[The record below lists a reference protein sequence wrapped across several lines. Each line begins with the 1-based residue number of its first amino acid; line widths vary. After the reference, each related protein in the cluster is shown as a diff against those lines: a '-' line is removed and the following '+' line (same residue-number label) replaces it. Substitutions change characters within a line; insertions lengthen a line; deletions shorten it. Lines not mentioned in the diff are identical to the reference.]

1 MDGRNRTV
9 IINTNVPLTHGL
21 TLDYKAQVLYW
32 VDNDYRNLESSNVDG
47 TNRKILIDELSGN
60 IGLSLF
66 RDTLFLSQSSNRIN
80 NVSTT
85 GQNFTSVI
93 SYSTLLCYQHFR
105 QLKIFSET
113 RQPQICKIK
122 YEL

>member
-80 NVSTT
+80 KVSTT

-105 QLKIFSET
+105 QLNIFSET
-113 RQPQICKIK
+113 RQPQICK
-122 YEL
+122 L